1 MNKGMNVECRFF
13 LVVILHQMIKSTNVC
28 YHVVG
33 FSWGQLSVG
42 HYVSEAY
49 GVKV

>member
-1 MNKGMNVECRFF
+1 MNKGMN
-13 LVVILHQMIKSTNVC
+13 IGIGIKSTNVC

-33 FSWGQLSVG
+33 FSWGQLNVG
-42 HYVSEAY
+42 HFVSEAY